1 MFEGERA
8 VMISHS
14 ISICCVGT
22 VMTLTAPATAQ
33 TAPPPPT
40 SATSARA
47 LGDPAQWV
55 SLADY
60 PAAAYN
66 AQHEG
71 AVRVRLSIAP
81 LGFVDGC
88 TIVES
93 SGFAELDE
101 GTCALLRIR
110 AFFTPARDAAG
121 NAIAGTQTR
130 RIVWRHP
137 VLHPEVVTP
146 PAPVVPASVPPA
158 G

>member
-1 MFEGERA
+1 MMMVRLGLMGFGLLA
-8 VMISHS
+8 A
-14 ISICCVGT
+14 
-22 VMTLTAPATAQ
+22 APATAQ
-33 TAPPPPT
+33 ATPPPAAPT
-40 SATSARA
+40 AATPARA

-60 PAAAYN
+60 PAEAYR
-66 AQHEG
+66 AQQEG

-88 TIVES
+88 SIVES
-93 SGFAELDE
+93 SGFANLDE
-101 GTCALLRIR
+101 GTCAILRLR

-137 VLHPEVVTP
+137 VLHPEVVAPPAVAPAPATPTP
-146 PAPVVPASVPPA
+146 PA
-158 G
+158 GQ

>member
-1 MFEGERA
+1 MTSRK
-8 VMISHS
+8 ISK
-14 ISICCVGT
+14 ILVGVSFLLAT
-22 VMTLTAPATAQ
+22 PASAQ
-33 TAPPPPT
+33 TAAPSPPT
-40 SATSARA
+40 GATPARA

-93 SGFAELDE
+93 SGFADLDE
-101 GTCALLRIR
+101 GTCALLRLR
-110 AFFTPARDAAG
+110 AFFTPARDAGG

-137 VLHPEVVTP
+137 VLHPEVVAPPAPAPAPTTPTP
-146 PAPVVPASVPPA
+146 PAQ
-158 G
+158 